1 MKLTK
6 ITRLGTYKT
15 GFKYYKNKIEITN
28 EDDIEKIRLLKIPP
42 AYENVSI
49 LNNKKIIAFGYDSKN
64 RKQVLYQPDFIAK
77 QTAKKYDKIS
87 TSIKFFSKLKKKIAT
102 DLGSNGDE
110 KTLAIAVII
119 TLILTCGFRIGNKKY
134 EKDNNSVGLTT
145 LKYKHLKFDNEKQ
158 GVLLIDFIGKK
169 GVRNVAECDNK
180 IIYEYMYNK
189 YIKAATAPTVAGT
202 ATAKEDYVF
211 CYDGTKVITSSDVNE
226 YLRVISSQYSGKGAE
241 PIIITTKDLRT
252 WNANTLF
259 LTYYNK
265 LRKSRSRGSRKDAK
279 DAKDTLVSA
288 ANAKDAAAKDAKD
301 TLVSAADATKDLKT
315 INKDIKTAIEM
326 VSAKLHNSYS
336 ICKKSYID
344 PKIIDD
350 LLRDAK

>member
-102 DLGSNGDE
+102 DLGSGSGGDE

-189 YIKAATAPTVAGT
+189 YMKAVAAVA

-211 CYDGTKVITSSDVNE
+211 CYDGAKVITSSDVNE
-226 YLRVISSQYSGKGAE
+226 YLRVISSQYSGKGTE

-279 DAKDTLVSA
+279 DAANANA
-288 ANAKDAAAKDAKD
+288 ANANASVA
-301 TLVSAADATKDLKT
+301 LKT

-344 PKIIDD
+344 PKIIED

>member
-102 DLGSNGDE
+102 DLGSGSGSGDE

-180 IIYEYMYNK
+180 IIYEYLYNK
-189 YIKAATAPTVAGT
+189 YIKAA
-202 ATAKEDYVF
+202 AKEDYVF

-279 DAKDTLVSA
+279 DA
-288 ANAKDAAAKDAKD
+288 AKD

-344 PKIIDD
+344 PKIIED

>member
-1 MKLTK
+1 MKITK
-6 ITRLGTYKT
+6 ITRIGTYKT
-15 GFKYYKNKIEITN
+15 GFKYYKNKVEITN
-28 EDDIEKIRLLKIPP
+28 ADDIEKIKLLKIPP

-49 LNNKKIIAFGYDSKN
+49 LNDKKIIAYGYDSKN
-64 RKQVLYQPDFIAK
+64 RKQVLYQPAFIAK

-102 DLGSNGDE
+102 DLGSGSGGDE
-110 KTLAIAVII
+110 KILAIAVII

-189 YIKAATAPTVAGT
+189 YMKATATTTAG
-202 ATAKEDYVF
+202 AAGDASKEGYVF
-211 CYDGTKVITSSDVNE
+211 CYDGAKVITSSDVNE

-259 LTYYNK
+259 LIYYKK
-265 LRKSRSRGSRKDAK
+265 LRKSRGRRKDAK
-279 DAKDTLVSA
+279 DAADA
-288 ANAKDAAAKDAKD
+288 DAAA
-301 TLVSAADATKDLKT
+301 DLKT

-344 PKIIDD
+344 PKIIED

>member
-102 DLGSNGDE
+102 DLGGGSGGDE

-226 YLRVISSQYSGKGAE
+226 YLRVISSQYSGKGTE

-279 DAKDTLVSA
+279 DTLVSA
-288 ANAKDAAAKDAKD
+288 AKD
-301 TLVSAADATKDLKT
+301 TKVSSANSAILKT

-344 PKIIDD
+344 PKIIED

>member
-6 ITRLGTYKT
+6 ITRFGTYKT

-28 EDDIEKIRLLKIPP
+28 EDDIEKIKLLKIPP

-102 DLGSNGDE
+102 DLGSGSGGDE

-189 YIKAATAPTVAGT
+189 YMKAVAAVAA

-226 YLRVISSQYSGKGAE
+226 YLRVISSQYSGKGTE

-279 DAKDTLVSA
+279 VEDAA
-288 ANAKDAAAKDAKD
+288 NANAKDANA
-301 TLVSAADATKDLKT
+301 SADAAKDLKT

-344 PKIIDD
+344 PKIIED

>member
-1 MKLTK
+1 MKLTKITK

-15 GFKYYKNKIEITN
+15 GFKYYKNKVEITN
-28 EDDIEKIRLLKIPP
+28 EDDIEKIKLLKIPP

-102 DLGSNGDE
+102 DLGSGSGGDE

-169 GVRNVAECDNK
+169 GVRNVAECDNN
-180 IIYEYMYNK
+180 IIYEYLYNK
-189 YIKAATAPTVAGT
+189 YMKATTVAAPTVAG
-202 ATAKEDYVF
+202 AASKEDYVF

-226 YLRVISSQYSGKGAE
+226 YLRVISSKYSGKGAE

-265 LRKSRSRGSRKDAK
+265 LRKTRSRGRRKDAK
-279 DAKDTLVSA
+279 DAANADA
-288 ANAKDAAAKDAKD
+288 ANA
-301 TLVSAADATKDLKT
+301 ADFATLKT

-344 PKIIDD
+344 PKIIED

>member
-102 DLGSNGDE
+102 DLGGDGDE

-189 YIKAATAPTVAGT
+189 YIKAVAAVAAMG
-202 ATAKEDYVF
+202 KEDYVF

-279 DAKDTLVSA
+279 V
-288 ANAKDAAAKDAKD
+288 KDAKD
-301 TLVSAADATKDLKT
+301 TNAKDTKVSAADAKDANASANANASADAANLKT

-344 PKIIDD
+344 PKIIED